1 MSRRA
6 PSWLAMTPG
15 EVYTLH
21 FWPPY
26 GDPDVQLAKH
36 YTSMGGGRRA
46 STTPDRPHARPWRTA
61 DPGPAQGRGHLG
73 RR

>member
-6 PSWLAMTPG
+6 PNWLAATPG

-26 GDPDVQLAKH
+26 GDPEVQEAKH
-36 YTSMGGGRRA
+36 Y
-46 STTPDRPHARPWRTA
+46 PDS
-61 DPGPAQGRGHLG
+61 GPRKVG
-73 RR
+73 